1 MHARNIALHA
11 WCMVRMAHGMPVVAY
26 FAIVPFLVPAA
37 DGSGRTAE
45 LHPAAGRLPEPGA
58 LNL

>member
-1 MHARNIALHA
+1 
-11 WCMVRMAHGMPVVAY
+11 MPVVAY

>member
-1 MHARNIALHA
+1 
-11 WCMVRMAHGMPVVAY
+11 MVHGAHGAWHAACLMPVVAY